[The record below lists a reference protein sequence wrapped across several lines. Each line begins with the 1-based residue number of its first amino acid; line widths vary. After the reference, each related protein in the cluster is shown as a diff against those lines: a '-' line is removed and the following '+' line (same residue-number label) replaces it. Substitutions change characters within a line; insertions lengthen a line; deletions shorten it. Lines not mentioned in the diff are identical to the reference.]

1 MLAVY
6 RALFVAQ
13 FQSTAQYRLQAV
25 LWLLVT
31 VVRPVVFLAAWSA
44 VAESQG
50 GSVGGYDASSF
61 ATYYISLTLVTQLTQ
76 AWNAWDFEQDV
87 RQGKLSAK
95 LLRPLHPIHYAV
107 VENIVWK
114 SFTIVAVVPVLALV
128 AVTFHA
134 RFDVQPWQVGLFVI
148 SSLIAAALR
157 FMFWWVVAL
166 LAFWTTRVQA
176 AINLIDRVAFIFA
189 GQIAPLPLLPG
200 PLQTIAYILPFGYM
214 MGVPAEILGGGATVQ
229 QTLLEMLGQVAWLAA
244 SIGLFLAVWRFGLRQ
259 YSAVGA

>member
-1 MLAVY
+1 MLRVY

-13 FQSTAQYRLQAV
+13 FESAAQYRVQAV

-31 VVRPVVFLAAWSA
+31 VVRPIVFLAAWSA

-50 GSVGGYDASSF
+50 GTVAGYSAQDFAAYYVG
-61 ATYYISLTLVTQLTQ
+61 LTLVTQITQ

-87 RQGKLSAK
+87 RQGRLSSK
-95 LLRPLHPIHYAV
+95 LLRPLHPIHYAI

-114 SFTIVAVVPVLALV
+114 SFTLLAVIPILVLI
-128 AVTFHA
+128 AVTFDA
-134 RFDVQPWQVGLFVI
+134 RFSAQPWHVAAFVV
-148 SSLIAAALR
+148 SALLAAALR

-166 LAFWTTRVQA
+166 LAFWTTRVHA

-200 PLQTIAYILPFGYM
+200 PLQVVAYVLPFGYM
-214 MGVPAEILGGGATVQ
+214 MGVPAEILRGSLAPEQ
-229 QTLLEMLGQVAWLAA
+229 ALLLMLGQVAWLVVA
-244 SIGLFLAVWRFGLRQ
+244 ILVFRAVWRLGLRQ